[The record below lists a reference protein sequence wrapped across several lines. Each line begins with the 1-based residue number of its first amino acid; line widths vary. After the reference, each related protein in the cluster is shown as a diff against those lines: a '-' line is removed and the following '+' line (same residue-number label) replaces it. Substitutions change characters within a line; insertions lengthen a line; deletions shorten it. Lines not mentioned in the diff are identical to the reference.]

1 MQASI
6 HQDIEAIGRISAVR
20 IILKALGRATRMRIS
35 LVSRITNDFWTACSV
50 IDEADFGLNT
60 GDKLELE
67 TTY

>member
-6 HQDIEAIGRISAVR
+6 HQDLEAIGRISAVR
-20 IILKALGRATRMRIS
+20 IILKALGRATKMRIS
-35 LVSRITNDFWTACSV
+35 LVSRITNDLWTACSV
-50 IDEADFGLNT
+50 IDDADFGLNT